1 MNIWRL
7 WVGGKAN
14 LALIPHNLE
23 YFSNHFIG
31 ERLGDAWTPPPVSIN
46 GKSKKLRDF
55 VSWMER
61 APVVSQRAR
70 QILEPLLG
78 DNVEFLKFH
87 EILGKSYFALN
98 VLRLENILDRDQSE
112 VLYAD
117 EAKRNILR
125 VSSFFLREEQLS
137 VPTPRIFKLSHER
150 NSIFVSNNFADV
162 VIDNKL
168 TGLALVDPR
177 KNIYKINALGG
188 DLNDVAGVK
197 Q

>member
-61 APVVSQRAR
+61 A
-70 QILEPLLG
+70 
-78 DNVEFLKFH
+78 
-87 EILGKSYFALN
+87 
-98 VLRLENILDRDQSE
+98 
-112 VLYAD
+112 
-117 EAKRNILR
+117 R